1 MAEPYVYVV
10 NEVTRVV
17 DGDTVD
23 CRIAL
28 GFGLEATFR
37 FRVAGID
44 TPETYGPR
52 PSPRGAQASAFT
64 ADWLAARQGQ
74 VLVRTS
80 KGNPSTAGIGDGAFG
95 RWLGTFLGP
104 NGESLADALR
114 SAGHAKATP

>member
-1 MAEPYVYVV
+1 MRPYVYVV

-37 FRVAGID
+37 FRVAGVD
-44 TPETYGPR
+44 TPEVF
-52 PSPRGAQASAFT
+52 GARATPEGVEASAFT
-64 ADWLAARQGQ
+64 ERWLTARAGQ
-74 VLVRTS
+74 LLVRTS

-104 NGESLADALR
+104 DGESLADDLR
-114 SAGHAKATP
+114 AGGHAKATS